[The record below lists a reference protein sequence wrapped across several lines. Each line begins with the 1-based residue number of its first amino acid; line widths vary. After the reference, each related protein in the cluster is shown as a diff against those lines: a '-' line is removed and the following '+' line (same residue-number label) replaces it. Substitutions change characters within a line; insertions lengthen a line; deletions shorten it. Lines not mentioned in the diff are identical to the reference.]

1 MENFINNYF
10 ILDGH
15 FIQALIISLL
25 GGFIIGAE
33 RELTNKSAGLR
44 THILVC
50 LGACVFTLLS
60 LCGFPPHA
68 NPVGGAS
75 VGDPARI
82 AAQIVTGI
90 GFIGGGTVL
99 RHGLT
104 IQGLTTA
111 ATLWICAAI
120 GMAAGCGK
128 FSLSLTTTLF
138 AIVALVVI
146 RFVEK
151 RLLHHNKKNY
161 KMVKITATV
170 LKNAQEEVQTQFTN
184 AVKNIWDFSAKKSDE
199 NNDIVKITMKAE
211 VLIDKPL
218 PEVYKEFANFESI
231 KSIDIQEILN

>member
-1 MENFINNYF
+1 MEFLNHYF
-10 ILDGH
+10 ALDLYYLE
-15 FIQALIISLL
+15 ALIISLI
-25 GGFIIGAE
+25 GGFVIGAE
-33 RELTNKSAGLR
+33 RELTNKWAGLR

-60 LCGFPPHA
+60 LYGFPPHA

-99 RHGLT
+99 RQGLT

-111 ATLWICAAI
+111 ATLWISAAI

-128 FSLSLTTTLF
+128 FSLSIATTIF
-138 AIVALVVI
+138 AIIALVAI

-151 RLLHHNKKNY
+151 RFLRNNNKNLRL
-161 KMVKITATV
+161 VKITATISKDSEGEIHEAFV
-170 LKNAQEEVQTQFTN
+170 K
-184 AVKNIWDFSAKKSDE
+184 AVKNILDFSEKKSDSE
-199 NNDIVKITMKAE
+199 
-211 VLIDKPL
+211 
-218 PEVYKEFANFESI
+218 
-231 KSIDIQEILN
+231 

>member
-1 MENFINNYF
+1 MEFLNHYF
-10 ILDGH
+10 VLDITY
-15 FIQALIISLL
+15 FEALVISLI
-25 GGFIIGAE
+25 GGFAIGAE

-50 LGACVFTLLS
+50 MGACVFTLLS
-60 LCGFPPHA
+60 LYGFPPHA

-99 RHGLT
+99 RQGLT

-128 FSLSLTTTLF
+128 FSLSIATTVI
-138 AIVALVVI
+138 AIFALVLI
-146 RFVEK
+146 RFVE
-151 RLLHHNKKNY
+151 RRFIHANNKNY
-161 KMVKITATV
+161 RMVKITATV
-170 LKNAQEEVQTQFTN
+170 LKDKQAEVHEQF
-184 AVKNIWDFSAKKSDE
+184 VKSLKNVWDFSAKKEHETD
-199 NNDIVKITMKAE
+199 VKITLKAE
-211 VLIDKPL
+211 VLFTNSI
-218 PEVYKEFANFESI
+218 PEIYNQFAQVDGI
-231 KSIDIQEILN
+231 KSINIQEVLN

>member
-1 MENFINNYF
+1 MENFLNNYF
-10 ILDGH
+10 VIDIGFLE
-15 FIQALIISLL
+15 ALVISLI
-25 GGFIIGAE
+25 GGFVIGAE
-33 RELTNKSAGLR
+33 RELTNKWAGLR

-60 LCGFPPHA
+60 LHGFPPHA

-99 RHGLT
+99 RQGLT

-128 FSLSLTTTLF
+128 FSLSLTTTF
-138 AIVALVVI
+138 ISIIALVLI
-146 RFVEK
+146 RIIERRF
-151 RLLHHNKKNY
+151 LHNNKNY
-161 KMVKITATV
+161 KMVKITAIV
-170 LKNAQEEVQTQFTN
+170 DRSYQEEVHGHFEK
-184 AVKNIWDFSAKKSDE
+184 AVKNICDFNAKKSDE
-199 NNDIVKITMKAE
+199 NKNLIKVTMKAQI
-211 VLIDKPL
+211 LCDKPL
-218 PEVYKEFANFESI
+218 PLIYKELADLESI
-231 KSIDIQEILN
+231 KSVDIQEILN

>member
-1 MENFINNYF
+1 MEFFNHYF
-10 ILDGH
+10 VMDITYLE
-15 FIQALIISLL
+15 ALIISLI

-50 LGACVFTLLS
+50 MGACVFTLLS
-60 LCGFPPHA
+60 LYGFPPHA

-99 RHGLT
+99 RQGLT

-128 FSLSLTTTLF
+128 FSLSIATTII
-138 AIVALVVI
+138 AILALVLI
-146 RFVEK
+146 RVVE
-151 RLLHHNKKNY
+151 RRFIHTNNKNY

-170 LKNAQEEVQTQFTN
+170 EKDKQAEVHEQFVK
-184 AVKNIWDFSAKKSDE
+184 AVKNVWDFSAKKEHE
-199 NNDIVKITMKAE
+199 NDVKITLRAE
-211 VLIDKPL
+211 ILFSNSL
-218 PEVYKEFANFESI
+218 PEIYNQFSQLEGI
-231 KSIDIQEILN
+231 KSINIQEILN

>member
-1 MENFINNYF
+1 MEFLNHYLV
-10 ILDGH
+10 LDIT
-15 FIQALIISLL
+15 FLEALIISLL

-60 LCGFPPHA
+60 LYGFPPHA

-99 RHGLT
+99 RQGLT

-128 FSLSLTTTLF
+128 FSLSIATTIFSVL
-138 AIVALVVI
+138 ALVLI
-146 RFVEK
+146 RIIERKFI
-151 RLLHHNKKNY
+151 RNNNKNY
-161 KMVKITATV
+161 RMVKITATIDRE
-170 LKNAQEEVQTQFTN
+170 LQNEVHEQFVK
-184 AVKNIWDFSAKKSDE
+184 AVKNIWDFSAKKEHE
-199 NNDIVKITMKAE
+199 NDVKITMKAE
-211 VLIDKPL
+211 ILYGNSL
-218 PEVYKEFANFESI
+218 PEVYKKLAESNGI
-231 KSIDIQEILN
+231 KNINIQEILN

>member
-1 MENFINNYF
+1 MEQFFNHYF
-10 ILDGH
+10 VLDLTYLE
-15 FIQALIISLL
+15 ALIISLI
-25 GGFIIGAE
+25 GGFLIGAE

-60 LCGFPPHA
+60 LNGFPPHA

-82 AAQIVTGI
+82 AAQIITGI

-120 GMAAGCGK
+120 GMAAGCGE
-128 FSLSLTTTLF
+128 FSLSITTAIF
-138 AIVALVVI
+138 AIIILVLI
-146 RFVEK
+146 RIVEK
-151 RLLHHNKKNY
+151 KFLKFNNKNY
-161 KMVKITATV
+161 KLVKITATI
-170 LKNAQEEVQTQFTN
+170 ATDEATDIHSHFTK
-184 AVKNIWDFSAKKSDE
+184 AVKNILDFSANKSDTD
-199 NNDIVKITMKAE
+199 NNLVKIAMKAE
-211 VLIDKPL
+211 ILYDKPL
-218 PEVYKEFANFESI
+218 PMIYKQLAELDGI
-231 KSIDIQEILN
+231 KSINIQEILN

>member
-1 MENFINNYF
+1 MEFLNHYF
-10 ILDGH
+10 ILDITY
-15 FIQALIISLL
+15 FEALIISLI
-25 GGFIIGAE
+25 GGFLIGAE
-33 RELTNKSAGLR
+33 RELTNKWAGLR

-60 LCGFPPHA
+60 LYGFPPHA

-99 RHGLT
+99 RQGLT

-128 FSLSLTTTLF
+128 YSLSIATTII
-138 AIVALVVI
+138 AIFALVLIRVI
-146 RFVEK
+146 EK
-151 RLLHHNKKNY
+151 RFIHSNNKNY
-161 KMVKITATV
+161 KIVKITATV
-170 LKNAQEEVQTQFTN
+170 LKDKQAEVHEQFMKSL
-184 AVKNIWDFSAKKSDE
+184 KNVWDFSAKKEQE
-199 NNDIVKITMKAE
+199 NDVKITLKAE
-211 VLIDKPL
+211 MLFSNSI
-218 PEVYKEFANFESI
+218 PEIYNQFANLDGI
-231 KSIDIQEILN
+231 KNINIQEVLN

>member
-1 MENFINNYF
+1 MENFINNYLAIDISF
-10 ILDGH
+10 LE
-15 FIQALIISLL
+15 ALLISLI
-25 GGFIIGAE
+25 GGFVIGAE
-33 RELTNKSAGLR
+33 RELTNKWAGLR

-60 LCGFPPHA
+60 LQGFPPHA

-99 RHGLT
+99 RQGLT

-128 FSLSLTTTLF
+128 FSLSLTTTF
-138 AIVALVVI
+138 ISIIALVLI
-146 RFVEK
+146 RIVE
-151 RLLHHNKKNY
+151 RRFLHNNKNY
-161 KMVKITATV
+161 KMVKITATID
-170 LKNAQEEVQTQFTN
+170 KSYQEEVHGHFEK

-199 NNDIVKITMKAE
+199 NKNFVKVTMKAQI
-211 VLIDKPL
+211 LCDKPL
-218 PEVYKEFANFESI
+218 PVIYKELADLESI
-231 KSIDIQEILN
+231 KSVNIQEIIN

>member
-1 MENFINNYF
+1 MLENFLNNYF
-10 ILDGH
+10 LLDSY
-15 FIQALIISLL
+15 FIQALIISLI

-33 RELTNKSAGLR
+33 RELTNKWAGLR

-60 LCGFPPHA
+60 LYGFPPHA

-99 RHGLT
+99 RQGLT

-138 AIVALVVI
+138 SIIALVLI
-146 RFVEK
+146 RAVE
-151 RLLHHNKKNY
+151 RRFLHNNKNY
-161 KMVKITATV
+161 KMVKITATID
-170 LKNAQEEVQTQFTN
+170 KNNQGEVQEQFQK
-184 AVKNIWDFSAKKSDE
+184 AVKNIWDFSAKKAED
-199 NNDIVKITMKAE
+199 NNNLVKITMKAQML
-211 VLIDKPL
+211 VDKPL
-218 PEVYKEFANFESI
+218 PAIYKELAELESI
-231 KSIDIQEILN
+231 KSVNIQEILN

>member
-1 MENFINNYF
+1 MEFFNHYF
-10 ILDGH
+10 VMDITYLE
-15 FIQALIISLL
+15 ALIISLI

-50 LGACVFTLLS
+50 MGACVFTLLS
-60 LCGFPPHA
+60 LYGFPPHA

-99 RHGLT
+99 RQGLT

-128 FSLSLTTTLF
+128 FSLSIATTII
-138 AIVALVVI
+138 AILALVLI
-146 RFVEK
+146 RVVE
-151 RLLHHNKKNY
+151 RRFIHTNNKNY

-170 LKNAQEEVQTQFTN
+170 EKDKQAEVHEQFVK
-184 AVKNIWDFSAKKSDE
+184 AVKNVLDFSAKKEHE
-199 NNDIVKITMKAE
+199 NDVKITLRAE
-211 VLIDKPL
+211 ILFSNSL
-218 PEVYKEFANFESI
+218 PEIYNQFSQLEGI
-231 KSIDIQEILN
+231 KSINIQEILN

>member
-1 MENFINNYF
+1 MEFLNQYF
-10 ILDGH
+10 VLDVTY
-15 FIQALIISLL
+15 FEALIISLI
-25 GGFIIGAE
+25 GGFVIGAE
-33 RELTNKSAGLR
+33 RELTNKWAGLR

-60 LCGFPPHA
+60 LYGFPPHA

-99 RHGLT
+99 RQGLT

-128 FSLSLTTTLF
+128 FSLAIVTTIIS
-138 AIVALVVI
+138 IVALVLI
-146 RFVEK
+146 RFVERK
-151 RLLHHNKKNY
+151 LIHRNNKNFR
-161 KMVKITATV
+161 MVKITATI
-170 LKNAQEEVQTQFTN
+170 LKDKQDDVHDQFVKT
-184 AVKNIWDFSAKKSDE
+184 VKNIWDFSVKKEHE
-199 NNDIVKITMKAE
+199 NDVKITMKAE
-211 VLIDKPL
+211 ILCEKML
-218 PEVYKEFANFESI
+218 PDVYKQLSELDGI
-231 KSIDIQEILN
+231 KSINIQEILN

>member
-1 MENFINNYF
+1 MEFLNHYF
-10 ILDGH
+10 ILDITY
-15 FIQALIISLL
+15 FEALLISLI

-33 RELTNKSAGLR
+33 RELTNKWAGLR

-60 LCGFPPHA
+60 LYGFPPHA

-99 RHGLT
+99 RQGLT

-128 FSLSLTTTLF
+128 FSL
-138 AIVALVVI
+138 AIVTTIIAIIALVLI
-146 RFVEK
+146 RFVERK
-151 RLLHHNKKNY
+151 FLHKNNKNY
-161 KMVKITATV
+161 KMVKITATI
-170 LKNAQEEVQTQFTN
+170 LKDKKDEVHEQFT
-184 AVKNIWDFSAKKSDE
+184 KNIKNVWDFTAKKEHDSD
-199 NNDIVKITMKAE
+199 IKVTMKAE
-211 VLIDKPL
+211 ILQDRTIPD
-218 PEVYKEFANFESI
+218 VYKQFADLDGI
-231 KSIDIQEILN
+231 KSINIQEVLN

>member
-1 MENFINNYF
+1 MENLLNNYF
-10 ILDGH
+10 VLDVH
-15 FIQALIISLL
+15 FLEALVISLF

-33 RELTNKSAGLR
+33 RELTNKWAGLR

-60 LCGFPPHA
+60 LYGFPPHA
-68 NPVGGAS
+68 NPIGGAS

-99 RHGLT
+99 RQGLT

-128 FSLSLTTTLF
+128 FSLAVITTIF
-138 AIVALVVI
+138 AILALVVI
-146 RFVEK
+146 RIVE
-151 RLLHHNKKNY
+151 RRFLHNNKNY

-170 LKNAQEEVQTQFTN
+170 DKSTDEDIHLQFEK
-184 AVKNIWDFSAKKSDE
+184 AVKNIWEFSAKKLDE
-199 NNDIVKITMKAE
+199 NKNLVKVTMKAQI
-211 VLIDKPL
+211 LIEKPL
-218 PEVYKEFANFESI
+218 PVIYKELADLDSI
-231 KSIDIQEILN
+231 KSVDIQEIVN

>member
-1 MENFINNYF
+1 MEFFNHYF
-10 ILDGH
+10 VMDITYLE
-15 FIQALIISLL
+15 ALIISLI

-50 LGACVFTLLS
+50 MGACVFTLLS
-60 LCGFPPHA
+60 LYGFPPHA

-99 RHGLT
+99 RQGLT

-128 FSLSLTTTLF
+128 FSLSIATTII
-138 AIVALVVI
+138 AILALVLI
-146 RFVEK
+146 RVVE
-151 RLLHHNKKNY
+151 RRFIHTNNKNY

-170 LKNAQEEVQTQFTN
+170 EKDKQAEVHEQFVK
-184 AVKNIWDFSAKKSDE
+184 AVKNVLDFSAKKEHE
-199 NNDIVKITMKAE
+199 NEVKITLRAE
-211 VLIDKPL
+211 ILFSNSL
-218 PEVYKEFANFESI
+218 PEIYNQFSQLEGI
-231 KSIDIQEILN
+231 KSINIQEILN

>member
-1 MENFINNYF
+1 MEFLNHYF
-10 ILDGH
+10 VLDITY
-15 FIQALIISLL
+15 FEALVISLI
-25 GGFIIGAE
+25 GGFAIGAE

-50 LGACVFTLLS
+50 MGACVFTLLS
-60 LCGFPPHA
+60 LYGFPPHA

-99 RHGLT
+99 RQGLT

-128 FSLSLTTTLF
+128 FSLSITTTVI
-138 AIVALVVI
+138 AIIALVLI
-146 RFVEK
+146 RFVERK
-151 RLLHHNKKNY
+151 FIHANNKNY
-161 KMVKITATV
+161 KMVKIIATV
-170 LKNAQEEVQTQFTN
+170 EKDKQAEVHEQFVKSLKNV
-184 AVKNIWDFSAKKSDE
+184 WDFSAKKEHETD
-199 NNDIVKITMKAE
+199 VKITLKAE
-211 VLIDKPL
+211 ILFSNSI
-218 PEVYKEFANFESI
+218 PEIYNQFAQVEGI
-231 KSIDIQEILN
+231 KSINIQEILN

>member
-1 MENFINNYF
+1 MEFLNHYF
-10 ILDGH
+10 ALDLYYLE
-15 FIQALIISLL
+15 ALVISLI
-25 GGFIIGAE
+25 GGFVIGAE
-33 RELTNKSAGLR
+33 RELTNKWAGLR

-60 LCGFPPHA
+60 LYGFPPHA

-99 RHGLT
+99 RQGLT

-111 ATLWICAAI
+111 ATLWISAAI

-128 FSLSLTTTLF
+128 FSLAIATTIF
-138 AIVALVVI
+138 AIIALVAI

-151 RLLHHNKKNY
+151 RFLRNNNKNLRL
-161 KMVKITATV
+161 VKITATIAKDSEGEIHEAFV
-170 LKNAQEEVQTQFTN
+170 R
-184 AVKNIWDFSAKKSDE
+184 AVKNILDFSAKKSDSE
-199 NNDIVKITMKAE
+199 KDLVKINMKAE
-211 VLIDKPL
+211 ILFDKAL
-218 PEVYKEFANFESI
+218 PQVYKQLAELEGI
-231 KSIDIQEILN
+231 KSINIQEILS